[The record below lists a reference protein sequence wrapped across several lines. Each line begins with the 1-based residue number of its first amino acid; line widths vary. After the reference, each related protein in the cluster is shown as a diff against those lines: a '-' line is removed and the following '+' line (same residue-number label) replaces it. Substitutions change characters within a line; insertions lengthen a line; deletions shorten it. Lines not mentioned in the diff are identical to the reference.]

1 MGYSAYFSW
10 YKNGGNYHPTGFHLR
25 LFLFELLL
33 WPVIVKN
40 YSSVGRFLEGPII
53 SRVFHLC
60 SPFLQIYVERV
71 LKEMKMLQKCNV
83 ELSINEKKIYCHSNE
98 NRIQI
103 LIVIK
108 NSNMCEFFYFFQLI
122 FFSLLHD
129 KYFKTVF
136 IFVIYILYDYSTQ
149 KINK

>member
-10 YKNGGNYHPTGFHLR
+10 YKNGGNHHPTGFHLR

-71 LKEMKMLQKCNV
+71 LKEMKILQKCNV

-108 NSNMCEFFYFFQLI
+108 NSNMCEFFIFSNWFFPLSYTINISKQSLI
-122 FFSLLHD
+122 R
-129 KYFKTVF
+129 Y
-136 IFVIYILYDYSTQ
+136 IYIIRLFLA
-149 KINK
+149 KNK

>member
-40 YSSVGRFLEGPII
+40 YSSVGCFLEGPII

-71 LKEMKMLQKCNV
+71 LKEMKMLQCRIIDKWKNILPF
-83 ELSINEKKIYCHSNE
+83 EWKSNTNINSDQKFKHVWI
-98 NRIQI
+98 
-103 LIVIK
+103 
-108 NSNMCEFFYFFQLI
+108 FYFFQLI
-122 FFSLLHD
+122 FFSLSYTINISKQSL
-129 KYFKTVF
+129 YSLY
-136 IFVIYILYDYSTQ
+136 IYYTIILR
-149 KINK
+149 KKNK

>member
-83 ELSINEKKIYCHSNE
+83 ELSINEKKNILPFEWKSNT
-98 NRIQI
+98 NI
-103 LIVIK
+103 
-108 NSNMCEFFYFFQLI
+108 NSDQKFKYVWIFYFFQLI
-122 FFSLLHD
+122 FFSLLRD

>member
-83 ELSINEKKIYCHSNE
+83 ELSINEKKNILPFEWKSNT
-98 NRIQI
+98 NI
-103 LIVIK
+103 
-108 NSNMCEFFYFFQLI
+108 NSDQKFKYVWIFYFFQLI

>member
-83 ELSINEKKIYCHSNE
+83 ELSINEKKNILPFEWKSNT
-98 NRIQI
+98 NI
-103 LIVIK
+103 
-108 NSNMCEFFYFFQLI
+108 NSDQKFKYVWIFYFFQLI
-122 FFSLLHD
+122 FSSLLHD

-136 IFVIYILYDYSTQ
+136 NSLYIYIIRLFYA
-149 KINK
+149 KNK

>member
-40 YSSVGRFLEGPII
+40 YSSVGCFLEGPII

-83 ELSINEKKIYCHSNE
+83 ELSINEKIYCHSNE

-108 NSNMCEFFYFFQLI
+108 NSNMCEFFIFSNW
-122 FFSLLHD
+122 FFSLSYTINISKQSL
-129 KYFKTVF
+129 YSLY
-136 IFVIYILYDYSTQ
+136 IYYTIILR
-149 KINK
+149 KKNK

>member
-83 ELSINEKKIYCHSNE
+83 ELSINEKKNILPFEWKSNT
-98 NRIQI
+98 NI
-103 LIVIK
+103 
-108 NSNMCEFFYFFQLI
+108 NSDQKFKYVWIFYFFQLI

-129 KYFKTVF
+129 KYFKTIF

>member
-40 YSSVGRFLEGPII
+40 YSSVGCFLEGPII

-83 ELSINEKKIYCHSNE
+83 ELSINEKIYCHSNE

-108 NSNMCEFFYFFQLI
+108 NSNICEFFIFSNW
-122 FFSLLHD
+122 FFSLSYTINISKQSL
-129 KYFKTVF
+129 YSLY
-136 IFVIYILYDYSTQ
+136 IYYTIILR
-149 KINK
+149 KKNK

>member
-53 SRVFHLC
+53 LRVFHLC
-60 SPFLQIYVERV
+60 SPFLQIWACFKRDENVAKVQCRIIDKWKKNILPFEW
-71 LKEMKMLQKCNV
+71 KSNTNINSDQKFKHV
-83 ELSINEKKIYCHSNE
+83 WI
-98 NRIQI
+98 
-103 LIVIK
+103 
-108 NSNMCEFFYFFQLI
+108 FYFFQLI

>member
-83 ELSINEKKIYCHSNE
+83 ELSINEKKNILPFEWKSNT
-98 NRIQI
+98 NI
-103 LIVIK
+103 
-108 NSNMCEFFYFFQLI
+108 NSDQKFKYVWSFYFFQLI

>member
-71 LKEMKMLQKCNV
+71 LKEMKMLQCRIIDKWKKNILPF
-83 ELSINEKKIYCHSNE
+83 EWKSNTNINSDQKFKHVWI
-98 NRIQI
+98 
-103 LIVIK
+103 
-108 NSNMCEFFYFFQLI
+108 FYFFQLI
-122 FFSLLHD
+122 FFSFLHD

>member
-71 LKEMKMLQKCNV
+71 LKEMKMLQCRIIDKWKNILPF
-83 ELSINEKKIYCHSNE
+83 EWKSNTNINSDQKFKHVWI
-98 NRIQI
+98 
-103 LIVIK
+103 
-108 NSNMCEFFYFFQLI
+108 FYFFQLI
-122 FFSLLHD
+122 FFSLSYTINISKQSL
-129 KYFKTVF
+129 YSLY
-136 IFVIYILYDYSTQ
+136 IYYTIILR
-149 KINK
+149 KKNK

>member
-136 IFVIYILYDYSTQ
+136 IFVIYIYYTIILR
-149 KINK
+149 KK

>member
-83 ELSINEKKIYCHSNE
+83 ELSINEKKNILPFEWKSNT
-98 NRIQI
+98 NI
-103 LIVIK
+103 
-108 NSNMCEFFYFFQLI
+108 NSDQKFKYVWIFYFFQLI

-136 IFVIYILYDYSTQ
+136 IFVIYILYDYSMQ

>member
-71 LKEMKMLQKCNV
+71 LKEMKMLQCRIIDKWKKNILPF
-83 ELSINEKKIYCHSNE
+83 EWKSNTNINSDQKFKHVWI
-98 NRIQI
+98 
-103 LIVIK
+103 
-108 NSNMCEFFYFFQLI
+108 FYFFQLI